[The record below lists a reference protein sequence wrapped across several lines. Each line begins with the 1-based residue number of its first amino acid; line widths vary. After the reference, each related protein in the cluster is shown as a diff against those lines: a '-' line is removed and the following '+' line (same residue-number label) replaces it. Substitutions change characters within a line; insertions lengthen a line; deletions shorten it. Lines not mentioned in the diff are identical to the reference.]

1 MSPPNTSTSRFYS
14 GNIGFCEKYGM
25 YGLVNTRYDIVT
37 KYYLRGEGETPATTA
52 RPKSS
57 LRVKS
62 SYGLSWRIKVMINK
76 I

>member
-1 MSPPNTSTSRFYS
+1 
-14 GNIGFCEKYGM
+14 M